1 MHGEFLQNTQRKK
14 KEEKKEKQ
22 EKKKKKTDSE
32 IMNLKKRPQ
41 YSKNKWGEYSN
52 TKLTIIF

>member
-1 MHGEFLQNTQRKK
+1 MCTSTSCMVNFVEHT
-14 KEEKKEKQ
+14 KE
-22 EKKKKKTDSE
+22 KKKKTDSE

-41 YSKNKWGEYSN
+41 YFKNKWGEYSN